1 MAQVVSIGSEN
12 IKKTQRLKRAHAHKH
27 GGGEREREREGI
39 IKTFEWHALHCQCK
53 YMTLPINQA
62 GEETVCNLEVLK
74 IGCNFATN
82 TKFTDRASA

>member
-1 MAQVVSIGSEN
+1 MAQVVSTGSEN
-12 IKKTQRLKRAHAHKH
+12 IKKTQRLKRAHANKH
-27 GGGEREREREGI
+27 GGGERKREGI
-39 IKTFEWHALHCQCK
+39 IKTFEWHALHCQGK

-62 GEETVCNLEVLK
+62 GEETVCNLKVLK